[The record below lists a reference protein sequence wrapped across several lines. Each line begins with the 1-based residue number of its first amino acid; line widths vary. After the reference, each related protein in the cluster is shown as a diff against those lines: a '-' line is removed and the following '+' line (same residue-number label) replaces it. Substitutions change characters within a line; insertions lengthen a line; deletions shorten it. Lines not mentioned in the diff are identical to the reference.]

1 MAEVLR
7 LPENECKRTAQTV
20 RQKAIKFGRTLVGKK
35 AVISKAIVDSW
46 HKRKGRKVRP
56 VEQIDGGFFE
66 RYGSGFKDN
75 FEEDTIIAEKDI
87 FATLNER
94 EISRVDNDIA
104 ERTHLSYKQLLSSLL
119 ELNINELYE
128 EVLHEILHCIG
139 VEKSCL
145 NQENIIEFARKAFK
159 IDQDTHD
166 AIYKAVIE
174 KEAPSIMLN
183 IEIIEGKDIKPKDAN
198 GFSDPFC
205 TLFLSSTQ
213 QHRYNTSVKSQ
224 TLRPVW
230 EEHFS
235 LPVETPDDDI
245 LCVEVWD
252 FDPAETVK
260 EKVTKVG
267 DIKGFKG
274 MRRFMKEIAVTATN
288 GKHDNEI
295 IGVTLIPLKTIPS
308 RGQIAWYSLEKKGKG
323 KPQGNLLLKLSF
335 GSEKNKQVAAQEHRH
350 LLRVLLAYQMNA
362 QKPEMNSWKGDFLP
376 ESSLI
381 IQQHVAQSNIGAVD
395 ECLSQWI
402 EYINAHVLSP
412 VVNFKVFSDIL
423 DILVKPITTGH
434 LSNEELKMFWQ
445 SSKKILP
452 FCFNAIRTIRK
463 KSAED
468 EQLLNQIEYV
478 LNILRNLTFLE
489 LPNDLDLFPSD
500 IYGWL
505 LPCEHTRDIKSTL
518 HDAVVHGAVDW
529 HVHILENNKPD
540 DFTDEGQMKLQLK
553 IIQLLKLDLQ
563 RAIEFHDKLFIKK
576 MQFPYVSTL
585 FSIYEIKISEMC
597 EPFITR
603 ICMNMKPIN
612 FEENGRFQVDND
624 PLAMGT
630 SLFELYMGIQKF
642 VDLGKNN
649 CNVDFE
655 TNSHLVKYHLWFQ
668 QGVARWLDIAA
679 YKAMQRIERAVELDK
694 LVKVDTSV
702 EYSSSAVDTLAI
714 FYQIKVFWQQ
724 LAWPD
729 AEGSY
734 SFVAKIIDDICR
746 CSVYFSD
753 KTAYKVNNTVIENK
767 RFEVTKEWCLAVN
780 NIDYVKQSIRPFV
793 NDLGITKL
801 MDSLANYKSE
811 ISADHCKKT
820 LDLVVDNAI
829 DTVNNKI
836 IDLLQ
841 TVVNKMSPEI
851 SKFLMEGAEV
861 INTNNTHLDN
871 LMLYLDEN
879 LCTLSKELNEENFQR
894 ILDIIVDQIATIMY
908 NLIQNNLEKKPPT
921 YFRNLR
927 DSFHMLFGFL
937 RKDNNTEYKSETIQ
951 KLEALLHLHTLDTVN
966 LIHEYYLE
974 RLQKQKEMQDA
985 NEGVLTV
992 KLIFINNVLKVD
1004 ILNANGIKAMDSNGF
1019 SDPFIKVRLLPK
1031 DKFQHATKPTTAVQ
1045 KKTLY
1050 PLFDECFK
1058 IPLTPEQ
1065 RSEENGLVM
1074 FIVKDQ
1080 DFMGMT
1086 NEFVSET
1093 FVHFKDIP
1101 FTQLENDL
1109 GSVPQ
1114 IRLKLTSPKSLDS
1127 TILKAL
1133 DTRST
1138 DKLAKEFLKREKI
1151 KIAASNSTPKK

>member
-1 MAEVLR
+1 MPRSLIDFILIICLIFDKNVHDVELDTIN
-7 LPENECKRTAQTV
+7 LPILSINLSGVFRGGDMGVRTPPIGRILTKFVSYNHFKIV
-20 RQKAIKFGRTLVGKK
+20 RNLFCCLLPFIPPQIFR
-35 AVISKAIVDSW
+35 I
-46 HKRKGRKVRP
+46 R

-66 RYGSGFKDN
+66 RYGSGFKHN
-75 FEEDTIIAEKDI
+75 FEEDTIIAEKDK

-94 EISRVDNDIA
+94 EISIVDNDIA
-104 ERTHLSYKQLLSSLL
+104 ERTQLSYKELLSSLL
-119 ELNINELYE
+119 ELNAKTKNEILKRLNNLTQENTKSYSKHMWCFQHTNHSSWIHVKYDIADLFLIRHMGVKKEEMQRRNENQIQFMTINELYE
-128 EVLHEILHCIG
+128 EVLHEILHCVG
-139 VEKSCL
+139 MEKNCL

-159 IDQDTHD
+159 IEQDTHE

-174 KEAPSIMLN
+174 KECYAKKAPNIMLN

-235 LPVETPDDDI
+235 LPVETPADDI

-295 IGVTLIPLKTIPS
+295 IGGTLIPLKTIPS

-350 LLRVLLAYQMNA
+350 LLRVLLAYQMNV

-423 DILVKPITTGH
+423 DILVKSIITGH

-468 EQLLNQIEYV
+468 EQLLNQIENV
-478 LNILRNLTFLE
+478 LNILQNLTLLE

-500 IYGWL
+500 VYGWL

-563 RAIEFHDKLFIKK
+563 RAVEFHNKK

-585 FSIYEIKISEMC
+585 FSIYESKISEMC

-603 ICMNMKPIN
+603 ICVNMKPIN

-679 YKAMQRIERAVELDK
+679 YKAMQRIERAVDLDK
-694 LVKVDTSV
+694 LVKVDISV

-753 KTAYKVNNTVIENK
+753 KTAYKVNSTVIENK
-767 RFEVTKEWCLAVN
+767 RFEVTKE
-780 NIDYVKQSIRPFV
+780 
-793 NDLGITKL
+793 
-801 MDSLANYKSE
+801 
-811 ISADHCKKT
+811 
-820 LDLVVDNAI
+820 
-829 DTVNNKI
+829 
-836 IDLLQ
+836 
-841 TVVNKMSPEI
+841 
-851 SKFLMEGAEV
+851 V
-861 INTNNTHLDN
+861 IN
-871 LMLYLDEN
+871 
-879 LCTLSKELNEENFQR
+879 
-894 ILDIIVDQIATIMY
+894 
-908 NLIQNNLEKKPPT
+908 
-921 YFRNLR
+921 
-927 DSFHMLFGFL
+927 
-937 RKDNNTEYKSETIQ
+937 
-951 KLEALLHLHTLDTVN
+951 
-966 LIHEYYLE
+966 
-974 RLQKQKEMQDA
+974 
-985 NEGVLTV
+985 
-992 KLIFINNVLKVD
+992 
-1004 ILNANGIKAMDSNGF
+1004 
-1019 SDPFIKVRLLPK
+1019 
-1031 DKFQHATKPTTAVQ
+1031 
-1045 KKTLY
+1045 
-1050 PLFDECFK
+1050 
-1058 IPLTPEQ
+1058 
-1065 RSEENGLVM
+1065 
-1074 FIVKDQ
+1074 
-1080 DFMGMT
+1080 
-1086 NEFVSET
+1086 
-1093 FVHFKDIP
+1093 
-1101 FTQLENDL
+1101 
-1109 GSVPQ
+1109 
-1114 IRLKLTSPKSLDS
+1114 
-1127 TILKAL
+1127 
-1133 DTRST
+1133 
-1138 DKLAKEFLKREKI
+1138 
-1151 KIAASNSTPKK
+1151 

>member
-1 MAEVLR
+1 M
-7 LPENECKRTAQTV
+7 
-20 RQKAIKFGRTLVGKK
+20 
-35 AVISKAIVDSW
+35 
-46 HKRKGRKVRP
+46 
-56 VEQIDGGFFE
+56 
-66 RYGSGFKDN
+66 
-75 FEEDTIIAEKDI
+75 
-87 FATLNER
+87 
-94 EISRVDNDIA
+94 
-104 ERTHLSYKQLLSSLL
+104 
-119 ELNINELYE
+119 
-128 EVLHEILHCIG
+128 
-139 VEKSCL
+139 
-145 NQENIIEFARKAFK
+145 
-159 IDQDTHD
+159 
-166 AIYKAVIE
+166 E
-174 KEAPSIMLN
+174 KEAPNIMLN
-183 IEIIEGKDIKPKDAN
+183 IEIIEAKDIKPKDAN

-213 QHRYNTSVKSQ
+213 QHKYNTSVKSQ

-235 LPVETPDDDI
+235 LPVETPANNI
-245 LCVEVWD
+245 LCVKVLD
-252 FDPAETVK
+252 FDPVITLK
-260 EKVTKVG
+260 KKVTNFG

-274 MRRFMKEIAVTATN
+274 MKKYMKDFAVTATN
-288 GKHDNEI
+288 SEF
-295 IGVTLIPLKTIPS
+295 IGGTLIPLKTIPS

-335 GSEKNKQVAAQEHRH
+335 GSKKNKQVAAQEHRH
-350 LLRVLLAYQMNA
+350 LLRVLLAYQMNV

-381 IQQHVAQSNIGAVD
+381 IQQHVAQSNVSTVD

-423 DILVKPITTGH
+423 DILVKSITTGH

-463 KSAED
+463 KSADD

-478 LNILRNLTFLE
+478 LNILRNLSLLE
-489 LPNDLDLFPSD
+489 LPSDLDLFPSD
-500 IYGWL
+500 VYDWL

-518 HDAVVHGAVDW
+518 HDAVVHGAVEW

-563 RAIEFHDKLFIKK
+563 KAIEFHNKLFIKK
-576 MQFPYVSTL
+576 MQFPYASTL
-585 FSIYEIKISEMC
+585 FSIYECKISEMC
-597 EPFITR
+597 EPFITL

-630 SLFELYMGIQKF
+630 SLFDLYMGIQKF

-668 QGVARWLDIAA
+668 QGVARWLDIAS
-679 YKAMQRIERAVELDK
+679 YKAMQRIERAVDLDK

-702 EYSSSAVDTLAI
+702 DCSSSAVDTIAI

-734 SFVAKIIDDICR
+734 SFVAKIIDHICM

-753 KTAYKVNNTVIENK
+753 KTAYKVNSTVIENK

-780 NIDYVKQSIRPFV
+780 NIDYVKQNIRQFV
-793 NDLGITKL
+793 NDLGITQL
-801 MDSLANYKSE
+801 MNSLANYKRE
-811 ISADHCKKT
+811 ISEDHCKKT

-851 SKFLMEGAEV
+851 SKFLIEGAEV
-861 INTNNTHLDN
+861 FNTNNNHLDN

-879 LCTLSKELNEENFQR
+879 LCTLSKELNKENFQR

-908 NLIQNNLEKKPPT
+908 NLIQNILEKKKPPT

-927 DSFHMLFGFL
+927 DSFHILFGFL
-937 RKDNNTEYKSETIQ
+937 RKDNTEYKSETIQ
-951 KLEALLHLHTLDTVN
+951 KLEALLHLHTLDTEN

-974 RLQKQKEMQDA
+974 RLQKQKEIQEA

-1019 SDPFIKVRLLPK
+1019 SDPFVKVCLLPK
-1031 DKFQHATKPTTAVQ
+1031 DKFQHTNKPTTVVQ

-1058 IPLTPEQ
+1058 ISLTPEQ
-1065 RSEENGLVM
+1065 RTEENGLVM

-1080 DFMGMT
+1080 DFMGMK
-1086 NEFVSET
+1086 NEFVSEA
-1093 FVHFKDIP
+1093 FIHFKDIP

-1109 GSVPQ
+1109 GSIPQ
-1114 IRLKLTSPKSLDS
+1114 IKLKLTSPKSLDS
-1127 TILKAL
+1127 KILKAL
-1133 DTRST
+1133 DSRST
-1138 DKLAKEFLKREKI
+1138 DKLAKDFLKREKI
-1151 KIAASNSTPKK
+1151 KIATANSTPKK